1 MKLLIAFIFIS
12 ISLLSSNLFAQ
23 SYDEQVEAYINQYKE
38 VAIEEMAHFGIPAS
52 ITLAQGIIE
61 SGAGQ
66 SQLATVANNH
76 FGIKCHDWKGESF
89 TYDDDKKNECFRKY
103 CNASES
109 FDDHSDFLKT
119 RQRYAVLFTYDSDNY
134 KAWAKGLKSCGYA
147 TNPQYANILIKC
159 IEDFDL
165 HQWDLSDKERS
176 KWFAKI
182 NKSKEETPDDSQTET
197 ADKENK
203 IVLPAETKF
212 PNQRV
217 FVFNDIKCVTM
228 QQDESAN
235 ELASKFEIGINRL
248 MRYNDISETS
258 QLKAGDR
265 VYLQPKR
272 HNGNEKFHT
281 VTDGETMFN
290 ISRDQ
295 GIQLRELY
303 EKNLMIIGTEPATGE
318 VIYLRETRDTVPILA
333 EQTSG
338 DVKLVDVKSVSEKQ
352 IHTIEKGDTL
362 YGISK
367 KYNVTVEELKKLN
380 HLSSNDLHVGD
391 KILVSK

>member
-1 MKLLIAFIFIS
+1 MKMKVVFVFFVVIFFAV
-12 ISLLSSNLFAQ
+12 NLFAQ

-66 SQLATVANNH
+66 SELATIANNH

-103 CNASES
+103 SNAAES
-109 FDDHSDFLKT
+109 FDDHSEFLKT
-119 RQRYAVLFTYDSDNY
+119 RQRYAVLFTYDADDY

-165 HQWDLSDKERS
+165 HQWDLNDKQRS

-182 NKSKEETPDDSQTET
+182 NKTKEEIPDDSKIET

-203 IVLPAETKF
+203 MVLPAETKF

-217 FVFNDIKCVTM
+217 FVFNDIKCVIM
-228 QQDESAN
+228 QQDESVN
-235 ELASKFEIGINRL
+235 ELATKFEIGINRL
-248 MRYNDISETS
+248 MRYNDISDAA
-258 QLKAGDR
+258 QLKPGNR

-272 HNGNEKFHT
+272 HNGNQEFHI
-281 VTDGETMFN
+281 VTEGETMFT
-290 ISRDQ
+290 ISRDE

-303 EKNLMIIGTEPATGE
+303 EKNLMIIGSEPATGE
-318 VIYLRETRDTVPILA
+318 KIYLRDTRDSVAILA
-333 EQTSG
+333 EQTAS
-338 DVKLVDVKSVSEKQ
+338 DVKLTEVKSVSEKR

-362 YGISK
+362 YGISI
-367 KYNVTVEELKKLN
+367 KYNVTVEELKKMN
-380 HLSSNDLHVGD
+380 HLSSSDLHVGD